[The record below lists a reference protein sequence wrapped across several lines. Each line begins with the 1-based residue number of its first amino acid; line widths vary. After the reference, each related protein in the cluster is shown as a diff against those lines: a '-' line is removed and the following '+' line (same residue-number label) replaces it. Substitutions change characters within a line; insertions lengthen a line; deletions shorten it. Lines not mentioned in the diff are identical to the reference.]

1 MPLRVLR
8 MFGLAAAVAIT
19 ASAGARADAISFADF
34 STAATSMDLRGS
46 ATTVNTPSGT
56 VLSLTQANQANQA
69 GSAFDATPFTL
80 GAGGAFSAQF
90 QFQVTPG
97 STGGP
102 ADGFTFVLSNLLSNS
117 APLDPGGNLGY
128 YGLTNSVAVEF
139 DLYNNGVAPLNTGG
153 TNDTNDNH
161 IAIDVNGQLN
171 DLATGSPYGIG
182 NNSAWPCSSSVASDN
197 PFGCMA
203 NGDIWTV
210 KIGYSNGMLSVAAG
224 DNGQYPSLVIDN
236 FPIDLTQNVGLTPY
250 IGFTG
255 ATGGVTSTQD
265 ILNLGVTS
273 EQTYSPVP
281 EPGSLVLLA
290 TGLAGLLTWRR
301 RRGMR
306 LAGAPSSGGA
316 HSSR

>member
-1 MPLRVLR
+1 MPSRFPR
-8 MFGLAAAVAIT
+8 MLGLAAAIAISAT
-19 ASAGARADAISFADF
+19 AGARADAISFTDF
-34 STAATSMDLRGS
+34 STAGTTMDLRGS
-46 ATTVNTPSGT
+46 ATTVATPGGT
-56 VLSLTQANQANQA
+56 VLSLTQASQSQQA
-69 GSAFDATPFTL
+69 GSAFVATPFTL

-102 ADGFTFVLSNLLSNS
+102 ADGFTFVLANLLSS
-117 APLDPGGNLGY
+117 TAPLDPGGNLGY

-139 DLYNNGVAPLNTGG
+139 DLYDNGIAPLDKGG

-171 DLATGSPYGIG
+171 DLATGSPYGVG

-210 KIGYSNGMLSVAAG
+210 KLGYGNGLFSVAASDG
-224 DNGQYPSLVIDN
+224 GQYPSLVIDN
-236 FPIDLTQNVGLTPY
+236 FPIDLTSSVGQTPY

-265 ILNLGVTS
+265 ILNLNVTS
-273 EQTYSPVP
+273 DQTYSPVP
-281 EPGSLVLLA
+281 EPGSLALFA
-290 TGLAGLLTWRR
+290 TGLAGLLVWRR
-301 RRGMR
+301 RRARGR
-306 LAGAPSSGGA
+306 